1 MMGAKRSQDATR
13 VNWRPSSPI
22 ESRTREESGS
32 RGSRGSDGRSSSHVV
47 GDRLHLQHDD
57 HRLRFFL
64 RLLYIIYIVTK
75 DVPNWHCSA
84 FTW

>member
-32 RGSRGSDGRSSSHVV
+32 RGSRGSDGRSHVV
-47 GDRLHLQHDD
+47 GDRPQSQHMICASFCD
-57 HRLRFFL
+57 
-64 RLLYIIYIVTK
+64 LLYIIIINK
-75 DVPNWHCSA
+75 GSFELA
-84 FTW
+84 L